1 MSSMG
6 ELGRRQFTLFG
17 RSDAQWTVPICNHP
31 LIKNSHWEFDLSFGT
46 CQRVSWSDDNGGEE
60 SLIQVAYSGADRCLL
75 LELGPIGLAV
85 HTLEKRP
92 DSTKTSAIM
101 RSSQRILGPGCLA
114 GMQMPVQPWGGPL
127 GVGGGGWGGSL
138 QSWARQPGLGQNLDK
153 VQS

>member
-46 CQRVSWSDDNGGEE
+46 CQRVSWSDDNGGGE
-60 SLIQVAYSGADRCLL
+60 SPIQVAYSGADRCLL

-114 GMQMPVQPWGGPL
+114 GMQMPVQRWGGRW
-127 GVGGGGWGGSL
+127 GGGGSL